1 MEKLQVKIKQIFEK
15 REGESQRGKWCYQDL
30 HLVEDTD
37 ERFPNEF
44 LVTVG
49 AKEVE
54 QVAKLKAN
62 DIIKIGLSFFV
73 REFTTRE
80 GKEYQSQSVTG
91 WGIEVVQV
99 SGF

>member
-1 MEKLQVKIKQIFEK
+1 MISAKARVNVVSGVIKTCIWS
-15 REGESQRGKWCYQDL
+15 R
-30 HLVEDTD
+30 TD

-80 GKEYQSQSVTG
+80 GKEYQSQSITG

>member
-1 MEKLQVKIKQIFEK
+1 MEKIQVKIKRIYEK
-15 REGESQRGKWCYQDL
+15 REGQSERGNWCYQDVQV
-30 HLVEDTD
+30 VENTD
-37 ERFPNEF
+37 ERYPNEF

-49 AKEVE
+49 SNEVE
-54 QVAKLKAN
+54 QLAKLKEG

-73 REFTTRE
+73 RSYTTRE
-80 GKEYQSQSVTG
+80 QKEYQSQAITG

>member
-1 MEKLQVKIKQIFEK
+1 MNVVSGVIKTCIWS
-15 REGESQRGKWCYQDL
+15 R
-30 HLVEDTD
+30 TD

-80 GKEYQSQSVTG
+80 GKEYQSQSITG

>member
-1 MEKLQVKIKQIFEK
+1 MEKLQVKIKRIFEK

-62 DIIKIGLSFFV
+62 DVIKIGLSFFV
-73 REFTTRE
+73 RENETKD
-80 GKEYQSQSVTG
+80 GKKFHSQSVTG
-91 WGIEVVQV
+91 WGIEVVQL
-99 SGF
+99 SAF